1 MSFVALDL
9 SIRSTGWA
17 MWSRGQERPA
27 CGTWELAPHID
38 YAARACVRLHKNL
51 LSLHRLEEIEGLVFE
66 EPIPGHML
74 HGQTSAATVSAAAGL
89 AWHAASFCEALGITW
104 RPVSIAA
111 WRKHWIGSMPR
122 GTKSPDLKAMAM
134 KRCRELGFDAIKHDA
149 AEACGLLDYQLSV
162 AGILPPWRAD
172 NVLQRQ
178 LRPATDGA
186 RSA

>member
-1 MSFVALDL
+1 MSYVALDL
-9 SIRSTGWA
+9 SVRSTGWA
-17 MWSRGQERPA
+17 MWSKGQALPA

-38 YAARACVRLHKNL
+38 YVARAFCRLHKHL
-51 LSLHRLEEIEGLVFE
+51 LDLNKLEAIEELVFE
-66 EPIPGHML
+66 EAIPAHML
-74 HGQTSAATVSAAAGL
+74 HGRTNAATVEAAAGL
-89 AWHAASFCEALGITW
+89 AAHAMSFGEAIGIRW
-104 RPVSIAA
+104 RSVPIAA
-111 WRKHWIGSMPR
+111 WRRHFIGSMPR